1 MECYRCD
8 HRKVVESGRYAVT
21 PYAETPCAKCKLD
34 DASLHT
40 LEADTEDRTDP
51 LEIAAP
57 AIDEEREDVMPVS
70 VLAECVRQLM
80 ALPQDVRDVVCMRVL
95 GLTYREIARR
105 QGLTTAG
112 AEARHERGMNLFP
125 PLRQMF
131 ARKTAK
137 VAMRKKTGSVALS

>member
-1 MECYRCD
+1 
-8 HRKVVESGRYAVT
+8 
-21 PYAETPCAKCKLD
+21 
-34 DASLHT
+34 
-40 LEADTEDRTDP
+40 
-51 LEIAAP
+51 
-57 AIDEEREDVMPVS
+57 MPVS
-70 VLAECVRQLM
+70 VLAEFVRQLM

-137 VAMRKKTGSVALS
+137 VAMRKKQGSVSRV

>member
-40 LEADTEDRTDP
+40 LEADEEVLADP
-51 LEIAAP
+51 PEAAAP
-57 AIDEEREDVMPVS
+57 ANDEDCEDVMPVS
-70 VLAECVRQLM
+70 VLAEFVRQLM

-137 VAMRKKTGSVALS
+137 VAMRKKPVSMAGA